1 MRVLFVTT
9 KTPLPMN
16 DGHSLR
22 TYNLLCSV
30 ASHHEVTLLSC
41 VKFPI
46 EYNFRS
52 ELETICS
59 SVKQFS
65 VPENSSRMGAVT
77 SACLN
82 LLESKPYVARKYD
95 QNALRR
101 EIRGLLRE
109 QKYDLVHLDMLPL
122 GIFLDEISVPVVL
135 NEHNVESAL
144 LKRRVESISS
154 PLTGWYF
161 AEQQKRLQ
169 LFEAGVV
176 SRVDHV
182 LACSDEDKAIL
193 NTMAPG
199 QRISVVP
206 NGVDTAFYQSSGKYA
221 EKFHRLVFVG
231 GMNWFPNKDAIVW
244 FDQHVLP
251 ELIQQEP
258 SIRLDVVGKPDNS
271 VKIVHEDHI
280 VMNGFVDD
288 TRPYLEK
295 APIFVV
301 PIRIGGGTRL
311 KVLEAMSM
319 GKAIVSTTVG
329 VEGIRV
335 EARRHVLIAD
345 TPEEFASC
353 ILELLGNSDLR
364 ARLGAAARE
373 RVRLEY
379 HWDRIGQRLL
389 DVYDSVAGNAYE
401 C

>member
-9 KTPLPMN
+9 KTPLPIN

-22 TYNLLCSV
+22 TYNLLRSV

-59 SVKQFS
+59 SVKQFI
-65 VPENSSRMGAVT
+65 VPENNSRMSAVT

-82 LLESKPYVARKYD
+82 IFESKPYVARKYD

-101 EIRGLLRE
+101 EIRRLLKE

-122 GIFLDEISVPVVL
+122 GVFLDEIRVPIVL

-144 LKRRVESISS
+144 LMRRVESISN

-169 LFEAGVV
+169 LFEERVV
-176 SRVDHV
+176 SRVNHV
-182 LACSDEDKAIL
+182 LACSDEDKTIL

-206 NGVDTAFYQSSGKYA
+206 NGVDTAFYQSSGKCA
-221 EKFHRLVFVG
+221 EELSRLVFVG

-258 SIRLDVVGKPDNS
+258 GIRLHVIGKPDDGL
-271 VKIVHEDHI
+271 KIVHGKHI

-295 APIFVV
+295 ASIFIV

-335 EARRHVLIAD
+335 EDRRHVLIAD

-353 ILELLGNSDLR
+353 VVELLGNTDLR

-373 RVRLEY
+373 RACSEY
-379 HWDRIGQRLL
+379 QWDRIGLKLL
-389 DVYDSVAGNAYE
+389 EAYE
-401 C
+401 SIIRDGHE